1 MKVRVALHGTLSKS
15 FRDYEPAKGMEVE
28 IPARGT
34 VKDLLAILEIPEALR
49 PVVVLEGRVL
59 KEDEEIP
66 SGSHVSLFQPIHGG

>member
-1 MKVRVALHGTLSKS
+1 
-15 FRDYEPAKGMEVE
+15 MEVE

-49 PVVVLEGRVL
+49 PVIVLEGRVL